1 MTEQT
6 TRQLE
11 GQWAVVT
18 GASKGI
24 GAGIAE
30 AFVAAGA
37 HVLLVART
45 AADLDSAAAGLRATA
60 LAGQQVRTQVA
71 DVSDSA
77 SVRDLLEVVAGL
89 PRLNAF
95 VANVGSGM
103 MRPFLEVSDQEWD
116 DIVALNFTGTFRCVQ
131 GAARIMVDQ
140 PEGNKSIVVVSS
152 IRALGV
158 RPGVAPYAAT
168 KAGLNQ
174 LARVAA
180 YELAPHRIRVNV
192 LSPGITATPLSME
205 HNPELLVERTK
216 DVPLGRAGTPD
227 DMAAAAVYLA
237 GPGSGF
243 VTGTNLVVDGG
254 ESLW

>member
-1 MTEQT
+1 VNDLT
-6 TRQLE
+6 

-24 GAGIAE
+24 GAGIA
-30 AFVAAGA
+30 AALVAEGA
-37 HVLLVART
+37 HVLLVARNEG
-45 AADLDSAAAGLRATA
+45 DLVAAAEALRAGA
-60 LAGQQVRTQVA
+60 RDDQEIRTQVA
-71 DVSDSA
+71 DVADRD
-77 SVRDLLEVVAGL
+77 SVRALLEVVAGL
-89 PRLNAF
+89 PTLNVF
-95 VANVGSGM
+95 VANVGTGM
-103 MRPFLEVSDQEWD
+103 LRPFLEVSEDDWD
-116 DIVALNFTGTFRCVQ
+116 SIVGLNLTGTFLCVQ
-131 GAARIMVDQ
+131 GAARVMAGQ
-140 PEGNKSIVVVSS
+140 PEGNKSIIVVSS
-152 IRALGV
+152 IRGLGA

-180 YELAPHRIRVNV
+180 YELAPEGIRVNV

-205 HNPELLVERTK
+205 HNPELLRERTV
-216 DVPLGRAGTPD
+216 DVPMGRAGSPD
-227 DMAAAAVYLA
+227 DMAQAAVYLA

>member
-1 MTEQT
+1 MSDLT
-6 TRQLE
+6 

-24 GAGIAE
+24 GAGIAR
-30 AFVAAGA
+30 ALVADGA
-37 HVLLVART
+37 HVLLVARNPD
-45 AADLDSAAAGLRATA
+45 DLAAAATSLRAD
-60 LAGQQVRTQVA
+60 AGPGQEVRTEVA
-71 DVSDSA
+71 DVADRA
-77 SVRDLLEVVAGL
+77 AVRRLLDVVAGL
-89 PRLNAF
+89 PSLNVF

-103 MRPFLEVSDQEWD
+103 LRPFLEVTEEDWD
-116 DIVALNFTGTFRCVQ
+116 GILALNLTGTFLCVQ
-131 GAARIMVDQ
+131 GAARVMVDQ
-140 PEGNKSIVVVSS
+140 PPGNKSIIVVSS
-152 IRALGV
+152 IRGLGA

-180 YELAPHRIRVNV
+180 YELAPLGVRVNV
-192 LSPGITATPLSME
+192 LSPGITATPLSMD
-205 HNPELLVERTK
+205 HNPDLLRERTE
-216 DVPLGRAGTPD
+216 DVPMGRPGTPD
-227 DMAAAAVYLA
+227 DMARAAAYLA

>member
-1 MTEQT
+1 MTE
-6 TRQLE
+6 LS
-11 GQWAVVT
+11 GQWTVVT

-24 GAGIAE
+24 GAGIAR
-30 AFVAAGA
+30 AFVEAGA

-45 AADLDSAAAGLRATA
+45 RGDLEQAAEELRAVA
-60 LAGQQVRTQVA
+60 APDQEVRIHVA
-71 DVSDSA
+71 DMADRS
-77 SVRDLLEVVAGL
+77 SVRDLLEVTAAL
-89 PRLNAF
+89 PALNAF
-95 VANVGSGM
+95 VANVGSGSLQ
-103 MRPFLEVSDQEWD
+103 PFLEVTEDDWD
-116 DIVALNFTGTFRCVQ
+116 AIVGLNLTGTFLCVQ
-131 GAARIMVDQ
+131 GAARVMAGQ

-152 IRALGV
+152 IRALGA

-174 LARVAA
+174 LAKVVAH
-180 YELAPHRIRVNV
+180 ELAPQGIRVNV

-205 HNPELLVERTK
+205 HNPELLAERTK
-216 DVPLGRAGTPD
+216 DVPLGRAGTPA

-237 GPGSGF
+237 GPASGF

>member
-1 MTEQT
+1 M
-6 TRQLE
+6 RDLN

-30 AFVAAGA
+30 ALVAQGA
-37 HVLLVART
+37 HVLLVARNRDDLES
-45 AADLDSAAAGLRATA
+45 AADRMRAGAA
-60 LAGQQVRTQVA
+60 AGQQVLTTVA
-71 DVSDSA
+71 DVADRA
-77 SVRDLLEVVAGL
+77 SVRGLFEVVAGL
-89 PRLNAF
+89 PALNVF

-103 MRPFLEVSDQEWD
+103 LRPFLEVSEEEWD
-116 DIVALNFTGTFRCVQ
+116 DIVALNLTGTFSCLQ
-131 GAARIMVDQ
+131 GAARVMAGQ
-140 PEGNKSIVVVSS
+140 PAGNKSLIVVSS
-152 IRALGV
+152 IRGLGA

-180 YELAPHRIRVNV
+180 YELAPEGIRVNV

-205 HNPELLVERTK
+205 HNADLLRERTQ
-216 DVPLGRAGTPD
+216 DVPMGRAGTPD
-227 DMAAAAVYLA
+227 DMAHAAVYLA
-237 GPGSGF
+237 SPGSGF

>member
-1 MTEQT
+1 MNDLT
-6 TRQLE
+6 

-24 GAGIAE
+24 GAGIA
-30 AFVAAGA
+30 AALVAEGA
-37 HVLLVART
+37 HVLLVARNEG
-45 AADLDSAAAGLRATA
+45 DLVAAAEALRAGA
-60 LAGQQVRTQVA
+60 RDDQEIRTQVA
-71 DVSDSA
+71 DVADRD
-77 SVRDLLEVVAGL
+77 SVRALLEVVAGL
-89 PRLNAF
+89 PTLNVF
-95 VANVGSGM
+95 VANVGTGM
-103 MRPFLEVSDQEWD
+103 LRPFLEVSEDDWD
-116 DIVALNFTGTFRCVQ
+116 SIVGLNLTGTFLCVQ
-131 GAARIMVDQ
+131 GAARVMAGQ
-140 PEGNKSIVVVSS
+140 PEGNKSIIVVSS
-152 IRALGV
+152 IRGLGA

-180 YELAPHRIRVNV
+180 YELAPEGIRVNV

-205 HNPELLVERTK
+205 HNPELLRERTV
-216 DVPLGRAGTPD
+216 DVPMGRAGSPD
-227 DMAAAAVYLA
+227 DMAQAAVYLA